1 MEQNINADHNNDILL
16 IFAVL
21 RGITRRW
28 TTTSEIQNRLASQGL
43 NIHAEPCSAF

>member
-21 RGITRRW
+21 RGKHPKHLW
-28 TTTSEIQNRLASQGL
+28 
-43 NIHAEPCSAF
+43 CV

>member
-28 TTTSEIQNRLASQGL
+28 TTTSEIQNRLASQGSTFT
-43 NIHAEPCSAF
+43 AEPCSAF